1 LTKVIAINGSPKM
14 EKGNTAKLLK
24 PFLDGLETAG
34 ASVELFYAKRLNVKP
49 CNGELYCWSK
59 KPGQCHIDDSMQSL
73 YPKMR
78 DADIIVL
85 ATPVYVPLPGEMQN
99 LLNRLVP
106 LMEPTLKWRN
116 GRTRLTGL
124 RADVK
129 ISKFVLVSTCG
140 WWEMGNFGTV
150 LRIVKEL
157 ANDSNVDFAGALLRP
172 HFQYMTENKE
182 KAEKIF
188 EAAKQ
193 AGTQLVKEGRMSKDL
208 LEVICQPL
216 ISEEKWRREMSNSD

>member
-1 LTKVIAINGSPKM
+1 M
-14 EKGNTAKLLK
+14 EKGNTVKILK
-24 PFLDGLETAG
+24 PFLEGMETAG
-34 ASVELFYAKRLNVKP
+34 ASVELFYAKCLNVRP
-49 CNGELYCWSK
+49 CDGELYCWTK
-59 KPGQCHIDDSMQSL
+59 KPGQCYIDDSMQSL
-73 YPKMR
+73 YPKLR

-85 ATPVYVPLPGEMQN
+85 ATPVYIPLPGEMQN

-116 GRTRLTGL
+116 GRTRLSGF

-129 ISKFVLVSTCG
+129 ISKFVLVSTSG

-157 ANDSNVDFAGALLRP
+157 ANDLNVEFAGALLRP
-172 HFQYMTENKE
+172 NFYYMSENKE

-193 AGTQLVKEGRMSKDL
+193 AGTQLIKEGRMSKDL

-216 ISEEKWRREMSNSD
+216 ISQEKWRREL